1 MSEHDWQSLAGVL
14 PDRNLPIET
23 ADWEL
28 RPVSEWRDR
37 DRRLG

>member
-23 ADWEL
+23 AVGSCG
-28 RPVSEWRDR
+28 R
-37 DRRLG
+37 